1 MLSLSLSLSLSR
13 CSSYVSKREEKRKR
27 ERERRSAR
35 ARVCVSRARGDTT
48 EQHAIMSSRGKNSRA
63 RALFFFL
70 SSTNSSSYFFSAKEE
85 RERTNRARVE
95 SMSMCSSSSRR
106 GEEEEGGGR
115 SLFASKKKKKNC
127 RVVVCLL
134 FRVWL
139 CALLLR
145 RARLSRTHTPRAR
158 KKKGEKQREE
168 KRERDRALFVS
179 LSLHSFIHS
188 FIQNTRFVTKRGQKT
203 RTAHRIMASPEAA
216 AILRELQGKNGNGV
230 RLSLLLL
237 LLLLLLFKGDSLFSL
252 KKIFYLSLLPRQRES
267 ARARACV
274 RALFLSQT
282 PRAFASLRASSFSL
296 RVSSVFFCLVRRFS
310 LLASISLEEEERR
323 KRKERVVVSRRGERP
338 RERRVAS
345 TLTE

>member
-1 MLSLSLSLSLSR
+1 
-13 CSSYVSKREEKRKR
+13 
-27 ERERRSAR
+27 
-35 ARVCVSRARGDTT
+35 
-48 EQHAIMSSRGKNSRA
+48 MSSRGKNSRA

-115 SLFASKKKKKNC
+115 SLFASKKKKKEKSS
-127 RVVVCLL
+127 
-134 FRVWL
+134 
-139 CALLLR
+139 R
-145 RARLSRTHTPRAR
+145 RRLSRVACGCALFFFGARASPARTPHALE
-158 KKKGEKQREE
+158 KKKERNRGKK

-179 LSLHSFIHS
+179 LSSFIHS